1 MEKQPHQE
9 HGDDSADKLK
19 DVRNSDQENPEID
32 SGLKVL
38 IETLKDDLDQKG
50 LSWNGSYT
58 VGDKNVTINFT
69 PDDSI
74 DFISDP
80 VGEFGAIEFYNNRND
95 EFVHSTGKKER
106 HINYFLDG
114 VQNILLKE
122 SSLIPKVKKG
132 SEYLNVEISV
142 NGVDKTAKLR
152 YDEKD
157 GIWYKCDTGVNFP
170 PVGLI

>member
-9 HGDDSADKLK
+9 HRDDSADKLK
-19 DVRNSDQENPEID
+19 DVRNSDQENPEIGSD
-32 SGLKVL
+32 LKML
-38 IETLKDDLDQKG
+38 IETLKDDFDEKS
-50 LSWNGSYT
+50 LSWNGGYT
-58 VGDKNVTINFT
+58 VGDKNIIINFI

-74 DFISDP
+74 EFISDP
-80 VGEFGAIEFYNNRND
+80 VGAFGAVEFYANRND
-95 EFVHSTGKKER
+95 ESGQPTGKKER

-132 SEYLNVEISV
+132 SEYLNIKISV
-142 NGVDKTAKLR
+142 NGVGKTAKLR